1 MQGLFMNIAANLVG
15 IDRESVLGLVLTTI
29 IVGSKFQFNG
39 LDTKGEEPAGVR
51 RVAKWLAPW
60 AA

>member
-1 MQGLFMNIAANLVG
+1 MNIAANLVG
-15 IDRESVLGLVLTTI
+15 IDRESVLGLLSTI